1 MFIVEDPPVEVKRV
15 WVMFIVKDPPVEV
28 KRVWVILCSFTE
40 STQGLLRKDMDVN
53 EHERLSNITLRLVQR
68 DTAFIAVLHFIVTGG
83 SSTINI
89 THTLFT
95 STGGSSTINSG
106 VPLH

>member
-1 MFIVEDPPVEVKRV
+1 MSVLNL
-15 WVMFIVKDPPVEV
+15 
-28 KRVWVILCSFTE
+28 LCSFTE

-68 DTAFIAVLHFIVTGG
+68 DTAFIAVLHFIVTGESSTINITHTLFTSAGG

-95 STGGSSTINSG
+95 STDKFYIRTSIS
-106 VPLH
+106 V